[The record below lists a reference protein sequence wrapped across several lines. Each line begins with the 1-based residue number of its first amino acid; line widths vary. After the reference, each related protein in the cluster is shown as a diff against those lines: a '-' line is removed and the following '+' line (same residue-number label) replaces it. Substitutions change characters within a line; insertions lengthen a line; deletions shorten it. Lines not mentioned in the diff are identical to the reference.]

1 MSKRAIAVRPIRSAD
16 RDAWQRMRAVLWPAP
31 ADDHAQAVA
40 DFFTRASSRPAAV
53 LIACEAERTIGF
65 VELSICPYAEGCTT
79 ERVAYV
85 EGWYVEPAVR
95 VREAGAALMAA

>member
-1 MSKRAIAVRPIRSAD
+1 MGGAVLVRPIHPGD
-16 RDAWQRMRAVLWPAP
+16 REEWRRMREALWPLRS
-31 ADDHAQAVA
+31 DEHAQAIA

-53 LIACEAERTIGF
+53 LIACEADRTIGF